1 MHLQFAKYDKD
12 TPERWYNVAKA
23 VGGKSEDD
31 VKRHCQIL
39 LEDLRHIES
48 GHVPIPIY
56 KSTPTTFPLSTTRT
70 GNNLRRSTSNHFAP
84 FDDNSF
90 HSVACFISCKL

>member
-1 MHLQFAKYDKD
+1 MIRAGPQNRTRCLKMHLQFAKYDKD

-70 GNNLRRSTSNHFAP
+70 V
-84 FDDNSF
+84 